1 MSDVELLQRMS
12 VVEQEVEGEK
22 LVTRHILEQTRRNSD
37 DLASIKARLNRHD
50 ERFDRLEGRLDR
62 LEGEVRGLR
71 TDLPRI
77 VAETLREVLDERGR

>member
-12 VVEQEVEGEK
+12 DVEQEVEGEK

-62 LEGEVRGLR
+62 LEGEIRGLR